1 MRTPIGIS
9 ARFFMVA
16 VFFLTACGG
25 ALDDQLV
32 VPDSPDGTVQVVMDG
47 LVQHRPEVLWR
58 ALPPSYQQDVN
69 ALTASFA
76 ENMDP
81 ALFERAVAVARK
93 GVVVL
98 QSKKDLILSTQTV
111 ANSGIDTETFD
122 SLWESY
128 VHIADTLLASDLA
141 RLEAYPTLNVEEFL
155 ETAGATMMEHAAGF
169 STGEDDADTLT
180 MRLAALETT
189 NVELVSLD
197 GDQAVVLITP
207 PGEEGTEVAMV
218 RVEERWLPTDFVEQW
233 SGAIEQARSRIEM
246 LGSEEAA
253 QAKVQALF
261 AIGMAEG
268 FIDQIEQME
277 LPEDLDNLIGGIL
290 GNIVQKQQ
298 QQTGQIAAES

>member
-1 MRTPIGIS
+1 
-9 ARFFMVA
+9 
-16 VFFLTACGG
+16 
-25 ALDDQLV
+25 
-32 VPDSPDGTVQVVMDG
+32 MDG
-47 LVQHRPEVLWR
+47 LTQHRPEILWR

-69 ALTASFA
+69 ALTTSFS

-81 ALFERAVAVARK
+81 ALFERVVAVSRK

-98 QSKKDLILSTQTV
+98 QNKKDLILSTETV
-111 ANSGIDTETFD
+111 ANSGMDTETFD

-128 VHIADTLLASDLA
+128 IHIADTLLASDLA
-141 RLEAYPTLNVEEFL
+141 RLEAYPTLNVEGFL
-155 ETAGATMMEHAAGF
+155 ETSGATMMEHAAGF
-169 STGEDDADTLT
+169 STGEDDADTLAA
-180 MRLAALETT
+180 RLGALESTS
-189 NVELVSLD
+189 VELVSRD

-207 PGEEGTEVAMV
+207 PDEEAIEVAMI

-233 SGAIEQARSRIEM
+233 PGVIEQTQARIEM
-246 LGSEEAA
+246 LGSDEAA

-277 LPEDLDNLIGGIL
+277 VPEDLDNLIGGIL

-298 QQTGQIAAES
+298 GHQIATEG